1 MLAKV
6 PQLDI
11 KQAGLQTVSLG
22 QISIGPITV
31 GELVL
36 NGADF
41 TMSAAQGVLQNVS
54 VTVTLRIRSNGT
66 CMSGYR
72 TGSLI

>member
-11 KQAGLQTVSLG
+11 KQAGLQTVALG
-22 QISIGPITV
+22 QVSIGPITV

-41 TMSAAQGVLQNVS
+41 AMSAAKGVLQNVS
-54 VTVTLRIRSNGT
+54 VTVTLRISVE
-66 CMSGYR
+66 
-72 TGSLI
+72 